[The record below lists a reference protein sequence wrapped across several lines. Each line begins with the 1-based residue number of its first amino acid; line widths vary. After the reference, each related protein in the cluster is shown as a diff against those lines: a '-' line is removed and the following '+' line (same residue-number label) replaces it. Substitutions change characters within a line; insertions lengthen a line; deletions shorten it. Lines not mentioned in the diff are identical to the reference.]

1 MVTLPVKAETATFYE
16 AEYIDGIYM
25 SKYNF
30 TTKTTYYQKA
40 RFFRKNGTNEF
51 AYCIE
56 PFSFFTDTLSPIFLL
71 TFCSSSLNF

>member
-40 RFFRKNGTNEF
+40 RFFRKNGTNNN
-51 AYCIE
+51 
-56 PFSFFTDTLSPIFLL
+56 D
-71 TFCSSSLNF
+71 NNW